1 MRSPVRVRNVVGLLA
16 TVVLVAAAAP
26 PGVPGPAR
34 EFKIGLLL
42 PYSGV
47 FARLGESMTQATE
60 MYFESIGWTVAGRR
74 LVLIKEDEGVP
85 NTEVAV
91 RKFRKFVDQ
100 DRVDLVTGV
109 VSSGSLAALVDP
121 IREAR
126 VITIISNAGFDGA
139 TREKRSPWL
148 FRTSFTNWQIAAA
161 QGEWAARNIG
171 KRAVTLQ
178 ADYQVGRDNVRAFKD
193 TFEPAGGR
201 VVEEIWY
208 PLGTPDFAPYLGRVR
223 LAMQNA
229 DLVYCFAA
237 GADAIR
243 LIRQW
248 REFGMTGINI
258 TCNGFMIGDDILPV
272 VGEAA
277 VGMKGALAWIS
288 TLGYPENRK
297 FVAEFKQRYGRTP
310 DVYAAQA
317 YETAIM
323 IAEGLK
329 KVNGDTA
336 DQQKFIA
343 ALRSVT
349 FRGPRG
355 PFKIDPQTNNIIL
368 TVYIYEVVKEGDAV
382 VPRVLKVLTNWKDPG
397 VTK

>member
-1 MRSPVRVRNVVGLLA
+1 MWHRLRGVVSLIA
-16 TVVLVAAAAP
+16 VVALVSAFASA
-26 PGVPGPAR
+26 GTSGPAR

-74 LVLIKEDEGVP
+74 IVLIKEDEGVP
-85 NTEVAV
+85 STEVAV
-91 RKFRKFVDQ
+91 RKFRKFVEQ

-161 QGEWAARNIG
+161 QGEWAAKNIG

-248 REFGMTGINI
+248 REFGMTGTNI
-258 TCNGFMIGDDILPV
+258 ICNGFMIGDDILPV

-297 FVAEFKQRYGRTP
+297 FVADFKQKYNRTP

-329 KVNGDTA
+329 KVNGDTSN
-336 DQQKFIA
+336 QQRFIE

-368 TVYIYEVVKEGDAV
+368 TIYIYEVVREGDAV

-397 VTK
+397 VTR